1 MRSRSSRPRNK
12 QAGFTLIEMMTAV
25 ALVGGLAA
33 VAIPT
38 FADKPQKAKEVEAKV
53 ELERMAKQAKTVFLA
68 DGAFPQG
75 TATTLPGNDGA
86 ACNNPSKKF
95 APTTAWSNDIVWGTL
110 DFRITDATKYSYHY
124 ESIDANN
131 AVITAVAD
139 LNCDGRLTKLTM
151 KLTGIDGDLQI
162 AIDETSAQIADQVAV
177 NDAAAKTAEEAAA
190 AEQAAKHATEEA
202 KDEPKDEGGGPTGD
216 TPYVDAPYVAAPY
229 VAAPYVPAPYTAPTS
244 TKTRN
249 ADGT

>member
-12 QAGFTLIEMMTAV
+12 QAGFTLIETMTAV

-38 FADKPQKAKEVEAKV
+38 FADKPKKAKEAEASL
-53 ELERMAKQAKTVFLA
+53 ELERMAKQAKSVFLA

-86 ACNNPSKKF
+86 ACKNPSKKF

-110 DFRITDATKYSYHY
+110 DFRITEATKYSFHY
-124 ESIDANN
+124 ESIDENN
-131 AVITAVAD
+131 AIITAVAD
-139 LNCDGRLTKLTM
+139 LNCDGTLTKLTM
-151 KLTGIDGDLQI
+151 KLTGIDGDIQT

-190 AEQAAKHATEEA
+190 AEAAAKHGAEEA
-202 KDEPKDEGGGPTGD
+202 KDDTDGTPSNPTGD

-229 VAAPYVPAPYTAPTS
+229 VPAPYVPAPYVAPTS
-244 TKTRN
+244 TTTRN